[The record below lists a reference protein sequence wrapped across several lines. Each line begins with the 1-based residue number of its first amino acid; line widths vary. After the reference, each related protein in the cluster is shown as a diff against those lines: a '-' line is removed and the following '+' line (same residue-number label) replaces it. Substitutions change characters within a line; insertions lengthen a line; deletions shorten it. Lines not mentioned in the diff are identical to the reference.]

1 MTRRRSGPHAFPAS
15 LGRALCPILYEA
27 SHQSERT
34 VE

>member
-1 MTRRRSGPHAFPAS
+1 MTRPRWARHFFPAS
-15 LGRALCPILYEA
+15 LGRAHCPILYEA